1 MKAIIKVG
9 TKNILK
15 QKSRNMYP
23 ATQHSPV
30 AKFLA
35 TNKTILMHK
44 QHILWLFN
52 LLFLQL
58 EESYI
63 SNWRM
68 KTVSH
73 YRSIQGMFV
82 KLSS

>member
-1 MKAIIKVG
+1 MNGVIKG
-9 TKNILK
+9 ETNNILK
-15 QKSRNMYP
+15 QKSSNLYP

-30 AKFLA
+30 AKFLT

-44 QHILWLFN
+44 QHILQLFN
-52 LLFLQL
+52 FFFLQL
-58 EESYI
+58 EESYEK
-63 SNWRM
+63 WHM

-82 KLSS
+82 KLSL

>member
-9 TKNILK
+9 TNNILK
-15 QKSRNMYP
+15 QKSSNLYP
-23 ATQHSPV
+23 ATQHSPA

-44 QHILWLFN
+44 QHLLQLFN
-52 LLFLQL
+52 FFFLQL
-58 EESYI
+58 EESYEK
-63 SNWRM
+63 WHM

-82 KLSS
+82 KLSL

>member
-1 MKAIIKVG
+1 MNGVIKG
-9 TKNILK
+9 GINNILK
-15 QKSRNMYP
+15 QKSSNLYP
-23 ATQHSPV
+23 ATQHSPA

-44 QHILWLFN
+44 QHLLQLFN
-52 LLFLQL
+52 FFFLQL
-58 EESYI
+58 EESYEK
-63 SNWRM
+63 WHM

-82 KLSS
+82 KLSL